1 MQECQTVCRDMIAAK
16 IVHLEKYAVMPIHVH
31 LLLLNQGYGRSLR
44 AHTVSN
50 IVQQ

>member
-16 IVHLEKYAVMPIHVH
+16 MVHLEKYAVMPNHVH
-31 LLLLNQGYGRSLR
+31 LLLLIQGDAMR
-44 AHTVSN
+44 APTVSN